1 MQTVMIRVDVCVMKM
16 LKETNVTNVRL
27 DMGFF
32 LLVTNVSMDI
42 MDIPIVLVNVYL
54 NHYYSSIKTRNIFP
68 LPYSK
73 IFVHL
78 VGHSFSI

>member
-1 MQTVMIRVDVCVMKM
+1 MQTVMIMVDVCVMKM

-32 LLVTNVSMDI
+32 LLVTNVSTDI

-54 NHYYSSIKTRNIFP
+54 NHY
-68 LPYSK
+68 
-73 IFVHL
+73 
-78 VGHSFSI
+78 